1 MRRIPNGIAGRRE
14 LGTTMIEVLVSI
26 IIVVLGLLGLAGLQ
40 SRAAVS
46 EMEAF
51 QRAQAIVL
59 AQDMADRI
67 SASRRAADTVAYLT
81 PTPLGTGATLVDCAG
96 ATGATRDLCEWNRAL
111 VGAAEEAPG
120 GVKVGAMIGARGC
133 VQDLGTTMP
142 RQYLVSVVWQ
152 GLAPTKAPGGTTC
165 GLGEYGDD
173 ATRRAITTVVSIG
186 CLQNDPATGL
196 CVGP

>member
-1 MRRIPNGIAGRRE
+1 MLRLVSRQG
-14 LGTTMIEVLVSI
+14 GTTMMEVLVSI
-26 IIVVLGLLGLAGLQ
+26 VIVVLGLLGLAGLQ

-67 SASRRAADTVAYLT
+67 SANRRAADTVAYIT
-81 PTPLGTGATLVDCAG
+81 PTPLGTGSPAADCGGLNG
-96 ATGATRDLCEWNRAL
+96 APRDLCEWNRAL
-111 VGAAEEAPG
+111 LGAAEEAPG

-133 VQDLGTTMP
+133 VADLGTTMP

-152 GLAPTKAPGGTTC
+152 GLAPTKEPGATLC
-165 GLGEYGDD
+165 GQGDYGDD
-173 ATRRAITTVVSIG
+173 KTRRAITTVVSIG

>member
-1 MRRIPNGIAGRRE
+1 MKRLPYGGIGRRE
-14 LGTTMIEVLVSI
+14 RGTTMVEILVSI

-67 SASRRAADTVAYLT
+67 SANRRAAETDLYVT
-81 PTPLGTGATLVDCAG
+81 PTPLGTGTPAALCG
-96 ATGATRDLCEWNRAL
+96 ALNGVERDHCEWNRAL
-111 VGAAEEAPG
+111 LGAAEEAPG

-133 VQDLGTTMP
+133 VQNLGTTMP

-152 GLAPTKAPGGTTC
+152 GLVATKEPGATLC
-165 GLGEYGDD
+165 GQGEYGDEK
-173 ATRRAITTVVSIG
+173 TRRAITTVVSIG